1 MTIVGGGLILP
12 IGGKSMDVD
21 WLKYQKLKCD
31 WSMKSIIPSDLP
43 DDFCDESCRLVDEF
57 RRKTVNVDVEWML
70 YFDYMTG
77 EVIYCWEGE
86 GGTSGGD
93 FDRIHFQGRNV
104 ASIHSHPKGYYSFP
118 LPNNFDILENEFGDF
133 EIIVSVGVIWIVGFN
148 GCVEKEVRQ
157 KFQFCIGKDMDK
169 IYHKV
174 KSKFDDENIVN
185 SW

>member
-1 MTIVGGGLILP
+1 MDAVFWLHDWWGNIL
-12 IGGKSMDVD
+12 
-21 WLKYQKLKCD
+21 L
-31 WSMKSIIPSDLP
+31 
-43 DDFCDESCRLVDEF
+43 
-57 RRKTVNVDVEWML
+57 
-70 YFDYMTG
+70 
-77 EVIYCWEGE
+77 EGE

-185 SW
+185 SLVEFFIGHYLLNNVDKKINNINLVLIRKEV